1 MELWKYLCKKWSS
14 FFTSIFF
21 AVDIEPQLVM
31 EETLH
36 SQAYQILLAVREK
49 GITMKKLAEILCIP
63 HYMAR
68 SVIRFFD
75 TNKIGRLISV
85 DYLKQKVQKW
95 VFFTLSGNTNF
106 LTLIKMLRNVFI
118 VKFTQGLD
126 TFPIKIFPNEVVQ
139 WIFFLTL

>member
-1 MELWKYLCKKWSS
+1 
-14 FFTSIFF
+14 
-21 AVDIEPQLVM
+21 M

-106 LTLIKMLRNVFI
+106 LTLIKLIIVFI

>member
-1 MELWKYLCKKWSS
+1 
-14 FFTSIFF
+14 
-21 AVDIEPQLVM
+21 M

-85 DYLKQKVQKW
+85 DHLKQKVQK
-95 VFFTLSGNTNF
+95 
-106 LTLIKMLRNVFI
+106 
-118 VKFTQGLD
+118 
-126 TFPIKIFPNEVVQ
+126 
-139 WIFFLTL
+139 

>member
-1 MELWKYLCKKWSS
+1 
-14 FFTSIFF
+14 
-21 AVDIEPQLVM
+21 M

-95 VFFTLSGNTNF
+95 VNCLTLLENF
-106 LTLIKMLRNVFI
+106 LVSIPAFSSDCAHQSFLLIENSWVSYLYLFQMGKPNYITYVFY
-118 VKFTQGLD
+118 
-126 TFPIKIFPNEVVQ
+126 NS
-139 WIFFLTL
+139 

>member
-1 MELWKYLCKKWSS
+1 M
-14 FFTSIFF
+14 FFYILSGRPLEGAIIEGVCRLLLNHVNFLLSC
-21 AVDIEPQLVM
+21 VDIEPQLVM

-85 DYLKQKVQKW
+85 DYLKQKVQK
-95 VFFTLSGNTNF
+95 
-106 LTLIKMLRNVFI
+106 
-118 VKFTQGLD
+118 
-126 TFPIKIFPNEVVQ
+126 
-139 WIFFLTL
+139 

>member
-1 MELWKYLCKKWSS
+1 
-14 FFTSIFF
+14 
-21 AVDIEPQLVM
+21 M

-95 VFFTLSGNTNF
+95 VILHYYRFLVNLESSQLSRKRF
-106 LTLIKMLRNVFI
+106 RV
-118 VKFTQGLD
+118 
-126 TFPIKIFPNEVVQ
+126 
-139 WIFFLTL
+139 